1 MALFQPFAPGIEVSG
16 FAILSILDGF
26 SVLRSIPTR
35 IMLDQGLGQI
45 DQQGQWVLDRTAW
58 YPQRAW
64 LAALATL
71 FEKFGEGVL
80 FQIGQKIPANAV
92 FPPAINDIH
101 SSIRAANVA
110 YHKNHRKHG
119 VVMFDAATGQFLDG
133 IGHYGYEPITGRN
146 EILVDCKLPY
156 PTSYAQ
162 GVLTTLARKFES
174 RATVELD
181 LTLRPSPQE
190 VGRCAFR
197 IRW

>member
-92 FPPAINDIH
+92 FSPPSTTFTHPFAPQ
-101 SSIRAANVA
+101 
-110 YHKNHRKHG
+110 
-119 VVMFDAATGQFLDG
+119 TW
-133 IGHYGYEPITGRN
+133 
-146 EILVDCKLPY
+146 
-156 PTSYAQ
+156 PTTKTIASW
-162 GVLTTLARKFES
+162 VS
-174 RATVELD
+174 
-181 LTLRPSPQE
+181 
-190 VGRCAFR
+190 
-197 IRW
+197 